1 MGQARRRAAAVAKPV
16 AKKKPA
22 AKPAAGKAV
31 GKAPLPR
38 RTRTTKTVK
47 VPELDKAAPGLD
59 TENKTGPR
67 THNLRFFDLLLV
79 CLWQWLAFCV
89 LRCPCQRG
97 RQGIHAVDLRR
108 QGHHGLHGDLW
119 QGIHVG
125 DLRRQHR
132 RGLHVDLRRPSANTG
147 FNMRSLHSCGCFWN
161 GSLTPTMPPL
171 KPRSSGTM

>member
-79 CLWQWLAFCV
+79 CLWQ
-89 LRCPCQRG
+89 
-97 RQGIHAVDLRR
+97 
-108 QGHHGLHGDLW
+108 
-119 QGIHVG
+119 
-125 DLRRQHR
+125 
-132 RGLHVDLRRPSANTG
+132 
-147 FNMRSLHSCGCFWN
+147 
-161 GSLTPTMPPL
+161 
-171 KPRSSGTM
+171 